1 MNKLGTNKLD
11 TCRIEVKK
19 ENIKMAKENDDIRDI
34 MDKQKK
40 EQNLDNHS
48 NKNKWLAFFLLIF
61 FVVIYFFLS

>member
-1 MNKLGTNKLD
+1 MGTNKLD